1 MVPNIKLRREH
12 RKKVVRGVRAV
23 VDRSTDNRVEGAIA
37 TRNPP
42 TNTPKAARVA
52 VRGAVIIA
60 ENPTNQQATHRHRE
74 RLWRLANG
82 YLAQTRFHNAR
93 IVTAVSTRMKTQLSI
108 LIPTYNYVCL
118 PLVRELHRQA
128 SEMGSLEFEIVV
140 AEDGSDQPDDIAR
153 NAEITA
159 LSHCKHIVREEN
171 VGRAVIRNH
180 LADMANMPWLLF
192 IDSDMRVVS
201 PHFVER
207 YLQTPDE
214 WGVVYG
220 GNTTN
225 GGAWN
230 DERLLK
236 VRYEQV
242 AERQFTPQQR
252 AKRPN
257 QNLNTSNIFVSKRVM
272 QAVPFDSRFLTY
284 GYEDVFWGMSLAQK
298 GIEVAHI
305 NNPIGFNHYD
315 SNVVFV
321 GKTIEGLHTLYTFR
335 AELADFSPIIR
346 LERRLRRWRLDGAV
360 RSVLNKLMPLLH
372 RRIIGFKPSL
382 VAFKLFK
389 LCTYLHIAHTDT
401 ASKA

>member
-1 MVPNIKLRREH
+1 
-12 RKKVVRGVRAV
+12 
-23 VDRSTDNRVEGAIA
+23 
-37 TRNPP
+37 
-42 TNTPKAARVA
+42 
-52 VRGAVIIA
+52 
-60 ENPTNQQATHRHRE
+60 
-74 RLWRLANG
+74 
-82 YLAQTRFHNAR
+82 
-93 IVTAVSTRMKTQLSI
+93 MKTQLSI

-128 SEMGSLEFEIVV
+128 SEMGGLEFEIVV
-140 AEDGSDQPDDIAR
+140 AEDGSDQPDNIAR

-171 VGRAVIRNH
+171 VGRAVIRNQ

-220 GNTTN
+220 GNTTK
-225 GGAWN
+225 GGAWT
-230 DERLLK
+230 DERLLR
-236 VRYEQV
+236 VRYEQA

-252 AKRPN
+252 AKHPYN
-257 QNLNTSNIFVSKRVM
+257 HLTTSNILVSKRVM

-389 LCTYLHIAHTDT
+389 LCTYLHIAHTDA

>member
-23 VDRSTDNRVEGAIA
+23 VGKSTDNRVEGAIA
-37 TRNPP
+37 TRNPQ

-52 VRGAVIIA
+52 VRGMVIIA
-60 ENPTNQQATHRHRE
+60 ENQTSQQATHRYWE

-82 YLAQTRFHNAR
+82 YLAQVRFHKAP

-128 SEMGSLEFEIVV
+128 SEMGGLEFEIVV
-140 AEDGSDQPDDIAR
+140 AEDGSDQPDDIAQ

-171 VGRAVIRNH
+171 VGRAAIRNH

-214 WGVVYG
+214 WDVVYG
-220 GNTTN
+220 GNTTK
-225 GGAWN
+225 GGAWT

-236 VRYEQV
+236 VRYEQA

-257 QNLNTSNIFVSKRVM
+257 QNLNTSNILVSKRVM

-335 AELADFSPIIR
+335 TELADFSPIIR
-346 LERRLRRWRLDGAV
+346 LERRLRRWRLDGTV

-389 LCTYLHIAHTDT
+389 LCTYLHIAHTDA

>member
-1 MVPNIKLRREH
+1 
-12 RKKVVRGVRAV
+12 
-23 VDRSTDNRVEGAIA
+23 
-37 TRNPP
+37 
-42 TNTPKAARVA
+42 
-52 VRGAVIIA
+52 
-60 ENPTNQQATHRHRE
+60 
-74 RLWRLANG
+74 
-82 YLAQTRFHNAR
+82 
-93 IVTAVSTRMKTQLSI
+93 MKTQLSI

-128 SEMGSLEFEIVV
+128 SAIGGLQFEIVV
-140 AEDGSDQPDDIAR
+140 AEDGSDQPETIER
-153 NAEITA
+153 NAEIMA

-171 VGRAVIRNH
+171 VGRAVIRND
-180 LADMANMPWLLF
+180 LADVASMSWLLF

-201 PHFVER
+201 PLFVER
-207 YLQTPDE
+207 YLQTADE

-230 DERLLK
+230 DERLLR
-236 VRYEQV
+236 VRYEQA

-252 AKRPN
+252 AKHPYN
-257 QNLNTSNIFVSKRVM
+257 HLTTSNVFVAKRVM
-272 QAVPFDSRFLTY
+272 QSAPFDSRFLTY

-305 NNPIGFNHYD
+305 ENPVGFNHYD

-335 AELADFSPIIR
+335 SELANFSPIIR
-346 LERRLRRWRLDGAV
+346 LEQRLRRWRLDGAV
-360 RSVLNKLMPLLH
+360 RSVLNRLMPLLH

-389 LCTYLHIAHTDT
+389 LCTYLHIAHADDG
-401 ASKA
+401 SKT